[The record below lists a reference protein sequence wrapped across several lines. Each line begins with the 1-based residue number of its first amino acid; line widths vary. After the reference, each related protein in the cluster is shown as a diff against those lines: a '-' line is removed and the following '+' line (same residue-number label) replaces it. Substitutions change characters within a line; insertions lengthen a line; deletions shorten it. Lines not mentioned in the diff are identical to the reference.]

1 MLTLSASAE
10 GQIIDT
16 ARPIIVSAAEVGEAH
31 EIAAHQHPRGQL
43 LYAEQG
49 VMQVSVG
56 RTTWRVTPRMGLW
69 VPPAVPHRVTAGA
82 GISYRSLFVNPD
94 QARGLPRC
102 GMALD
107 IPALTRAL
115 ICEAATFGAD
125 YQPQSAEARLIAVLQ
140 DRLSS
145 LSAAKLSL
153 PLPQDARARRVCEA
167 LLDSPAENRSLAA
180 WGHGVG
186 ASSRT
191 LARLFLHETGLSFGV
206 WVQRL
211 RLSLALERLTRGES
225 VTHLALELGY
235 ATPSAFSAM
244 FRRVLGSSPRR
255 YLSVSRQHLS

>member
-10 GQIIDT
+10 GQIIDA

-31 EIAAHQHPRGQL
+31 EIAAHRHPRGQL

-56 RTTWRVTPRMGLW
+56 QTTWRVTPRMGLW
-69 VPPAVPHRVTAGA
+69 VPSAIPHRVTACA

-94 QARGLPRC
+94 QARGLPQC

-107 IPALTRAL
+107 IPALTREL

-125 YQPQSAEARLIAVLQ
+125 YRPRSAEARLIAVLQ
-140 DRLSS
+140 DRLPR
-145 LSAAKLSL
+145 LTAAQLSL
-153 PLPQDARARRVCEA
+153 PLPLDARAKRVCEA
-167 LLDSPAENRSLAA
+167 LLDSPADNRGLAE
-180 WGHGVG
+180 WGRSVG

-191 LARLFLHETGLSFGV
+191 LARLFLRQTGLSFGA

-211 RLSLALERLTRGES
+211 RLSLALERLARGES
-225 VTHLALELGY
+225 VTRIALELGY

-244 FRRVLGSSPRR
+244 FRRVLGTSPQR
-255 YLSVSRQHLS
+255 YLSVTQQHLS